1 MSVAYD
7 SAPYVYDDAW
17 LNYDS
22 DDPAVTVDPRYTVAR
37 TAPDVTVLSVARNY
51 SVSVV
56 QTLS

>member
-7 SAPYVYDDAW
+7 AVPYVYDDAW

-22 DDPAVTVDPRYTVAR
+22 DGPAVTVDPRYTVAR
-37 TAPDVTVLSVARNY
+37 TVPEVTVLSGARNY